1 MSEDKFDVIIVGA
14 GLAGCTSAYL
24 LAQAG
29 LETLIIERG
38 NFAGAKNMTGGRL
51 YAHSLEKIIPGF
63 ADEAPVE
70 RCITREKISFLTED
84 SCVTMDYGAPE
95 DNNPASRSYS
105 VLRSKFDQWFMGKAE
120 EAGAQL
126 IPGVR
131 VEELITRDGKV
142 CGVKAGDEVLE
153 ADVVILADGVNSI
166 LGESLGMVSQ
176 VTPHNCA
183 VGVKEL
189 IELTPTQMADR
200 FGCQGKEGTAW
211 LFAGTPSAGYM
222 GGGFLYTNE
231 TSVSLGLVF
240 GLHNIEK
247 VGKSVPQMLE
257 DFKNHPSVKPL
268 VEGGTLLEYSA
279 HVVPEGGYKM
289 LPKLAGDGVLIV
301 GDAAGLCLNVGYTVR
316 GMDLA
321 VASGEAAAK
330 AVIQAKQN
338 GDFSEASLGAYK
350 SDLENSFVMKDLQL
364 YKKVPDFI
372 DTTRMYVEYPQMVT
386 GLMKDMFTING
397 PSTRMRSK
405 LFSQAKKVGFLNL
418 IKDGIK
424 GAGAI

>member
-1 MSEDKFDVIIVGA
+1 M
-14 GLAGCTSAYL
+14 
-24 LAQAG
+24 
-29 LETLIIERG
+29 
-38 NFAGAKNMTGGRL
+38 
-51 YAHSLEKIIPGF
+51 
-63 ADEAPVE
+63 
-70 RCITREKISFLTED
+70 
-84 SCVTMDYGAPE
+84 
-95 DNNPASRSYS
+95 
-105 VLRSKFDQWFMGKAE
+105 
-120 EAGAQL
+120 
-126 IPGVR
+126 
-131 VEELITRDGKV
+131 
-142 CGVKAGDEVLE
+142 
-153 ADVVILADGVNSI
+153 
-166 LGESLGMVSQ
+166 
-176 VTPHNCA
+176 
-183 VGVKEL
+183 
-189 IELTPTQMADR
+189 
-200 FGCQGKEGTAW
+200 
-211 LFAGTPSAGYM
+211 
-222 GGGFLYTNE
+222 
-231 TSVSLGLVF
+231 
-240 GLHNIEK
+240 
-247 VGKSVPQMLE
+247 
-257 DFKNHPSVKPL
+257 
-268 VEGGTLLEYSA
+268 
-279 HVVPEGGYKM
+279 
-289 LPKLAGDGVLIV
+289 LIV